1 VKSSLA
7 VVGNKSIDVIIPT
20 IGRKHAVLQDLQ
32 QTHLPVNVIIVE
44 QNPQEDSVSD
54 LDFFNNQTWPLII
67 RHILPIKQVLVMHEI
82 WL

>member
-20 IGRKHAVLQDLQ
+20 IGRKQYLYAVLQDCA

-44 QNPQEDSVSD
+44 QNPQEDSFR
-54 LDFFNNQTWPLII
+54 LGFFN
-67 RHILPIKQVLVMHEI
+67 IKLG
-82 WL
+82 L

>member
-20 IGRKHAVLQDLQ
+20 IGRKQYLYAVLQDLAQ

-44 QNPQEDSVSD
+44 QTRKKIV
-54 LDFFNNQTWPLII
+54 FQTWIF
-67 RHILPIKQVLVMHEI
+67 
-82 WL
+82 

>member
-1 VKSSLA
+1 VKSCLA

-20 IGRKHAVLQDLQ
+20 IGRKQYLYAVLQDLAQ

-54 LDFFNNQTWPLII
+54 LDFLINQTWPLISDI
-67 RHILPIKQVLVMHEI
+67 FYPSNRCL
-82 WL
+82 